1 MTICSGGVQPLEA
14 RQMLIIRAV
23 ALPPTSTYVN
33 RSEAENGATQLARN
47 LARHCAD
54 IAPWDVPVK

>member
-1 MTICSGGVQPLEA
+1 MEA